1 MTDYKRKLTHI
12 LIASD
17 FLSETSDF
25 ALTRAIEIA
34 KKTKG
39 NLTILHVVQKMYL
52 DNVLDNALK
61 KILPKSLWLTTEE
74 YKEQLVQ
81 EKIRSLSKENLN
93 IKYAIIPTGKPPIKI
108 LQYAKKSKADL
119 LIMGAHG
126 KYSIRDTFVGTTAE
140 YVVKKT
146 KCPVLIVKNSPNKYY
161 KKILVPVDFSD
172 SSKNALNY
180 TLQLFPTSSLQ
191 LIHVGDYQ
199 YEELLKKEKKAEE
212 MSKNK
217 INKLRKAIL
226 YYLENQ
232 MKKFIKGH
240 GKQLN
245 KHPYTIKL
253 GYPGPTILN
262 EAKKFNP
269 DLIIMGTQGH
279 GRIHYLFIG
288 SVANWV
294 LTETDKDILLVPPTK

>member
-1 MTDYKRKLTHI
+1 MVDYERKLKHI
-12 LIASD
+12 LVATD
-17 FLSETSDF
+17 LSPTSDF
-25 ALTRAIEIA
+25 ALTRAMEIA
-34 KKTKG
+34 KKMKAKVT
-39 NLTILHVVQKMYL
+39 LLHVVQKKYI
-52 DNVLDNALK
+52 DNVLDNTLK

-81 EKIRSLSKENLN
+81 EKIRTLSKKNLN
-93 IKYAIIPTGKPPIKI
+93 IKYAIIPTGKPSIKI
-108 LQYAKKSKADL
+108 LQYAKKNNVDL

-126 KYSIRDTFVGTTAE
+126 KYSIRDSFVGTTAE

-146 KCPVLIVKNSPNKYY
+146 QCPVLIVKNTTDKSYN
-161 KKILVPVDFSD
+161 KILVPVDFSNP
-172 SSKNALNY
+172 SKNALNY
-180 TLQLFPTSSLQ
+180 SLQLFPTSSLK

-199 YEELLKKEKKAEE
+199 YEELLKRENKAEE
-212 MSKNK
+212 MPKNK
-217 INKLRKAIL
+217 INKMRKAIL
-226 YYLENQ
+226 FYLENK
-232 MKKFIKGH
+232 MTKFIKGR

-245 KHPYTIKL
+245 KHPYSIIL

-279 GRIHYLFIG
+279 DRIHYLLIG

-294 LTETDKDILLVPPTK
+294 LTETHKDILLVPAL